1 MSQLIVAIHI
11 YEVTRY
17 NPDNSGP
24 FGSITGDRW
33 KVTDPVVCELYD
45 NLLLSGGRYVATVLC
60 SEARMARARD
70 FWSYGVVD
78 AQDWQNGAH
87 FSALLALN
95 PSISALLSCK
105 KLHPWLQ
112 CAQIRSTFDNV
123 GSKR

>member
-24 FGSITGDRW
+24 FG
-33 KVTDPVVCELYD
+33 ELYD